1 MKFVNAFRLGSV
13 SALALAAM
21 TALPAAAQTAPD
33 PNAIPAPAP
42 AATPTP
48 VPQDAPA
55 ADATATAPADAS
67 QATTAATAPPP
78 QDATPSMPRTD
89 ILSKNTV
96 SILLDARLAL
106 ANGEKSFTNGG
117 LGKTRFQGTQN
128 GDYRGYAVPVEADLI
143 WLPRFTPSLT
153 ANVSGAWQRDQEN
166 KFDLIEAFL
175 NFLPEQKGKVGFQLR
190 AGLMWPEISLEHSTG
205 GAWSVVNTIT
215 PSAINSWVG
224 EEVKVLGVE
233 GTLRASL
240 GQHEL
245 SLTGGI
251 FAGNDTSGTLLSFR
265 GWALH
270 DEKATG
276 FGHFPLPPL
285 NSFIRLLQEDRTRST
300 IELDNRPGFYGRLD
314 WRPPWPFGV
323 ALFYYDNRGNPEAF
337 KPTGQWGW
345 RTRFWNLGINAD
357 LGAST
362 KLLIQGMSG
371 STIMGFDT
379 GGIPWVHTYFNS
391 AYALVTRRIGDKL
404 AITGRAEAF
413 NTREHGSEM
422 SPLDS
427 EDGWSWTA
435 AARYNLTNNV
445 TLFAEALN
453 VRSKRGVRAT
463 DLGINPFQAQTVF
476 QLALRFRL

>member
-1 MKFVNAFRLGSV
+1 MKLVAAFRLGSA

-33 PNAIPAPAP
+33 PAAAPVAAPAT
-42 AATPTP
+42 TPTP
-48 VPQDAPA
+48 APQDTS
-55 ADATATAPADAS
+55 ADV
-67 QATTAATAPPP
+67 AATAAADGTQSTPSDAAPPP
-78 QDATPSMPRTD
+78 DAAPSMPRTD
-89 ILSKNTV
+89 ILSRNTI

-117 LGKTRFQGTQN
+117 LGKTRFQGTSS
-128 GDYRGYAVPVEADLI
+128 GGYRGYAVPVEADLI
-143 WLPRFTPSLT
+143 WLPRFTPSLS

-166 KFDLIEAFL
+166 KFDLIEAFV
-175 NFLPEQKGKVGFQLR
+175 NFLPEQKGKLGFQAR

-233 GTLRASL
+233 ATLRASL

-245 SLTGGI
+245 SLTGGV

-314 WRPPWPFGV
+314 WRPPWPFGI

-345 RTRFWNLGINAD
+345 RTRFWNVGINAD

-362 KLLIQGMSG
+362 KLLVQGMSG
-371 STIMGFDT
+371 STIMGFDIA
-379 GGIPWVHTYFNS
+379 GIPWVHTYFNA
-391 AYALVTRRIGDKL
+391 AYAMVTHRFDDKL
-404 AITGRAEAF
+404 AVSARVEAF

-427 EDGWSWTA
+427 EDGWSSTV
-435 AARYNLTNNV
+435 AARYNLTSRLTV
-445 TLFAEALN
+445 FAEALN

-476 QLALRFRL
+476 QLALRFHL